1 MIGGNIMKLTYLLEK
16 LEYEVIQGNDQI
28 EITELVNDSRKVVE
42 GSVFVCII
50 IVNISVCISKTSCIS
65 TVH

>member
-1 MIGGNIMKLTYLLEK
+1 MKLTYLLEK

-42 GSVFVCII
+42 AVYLSASAVLSGMDM
-50 IVNISVCISKTSCIS
+50 
-65 TVH
+65 HM